1 MGCNDTTT
9 DTIIDTTTSTI
20 TTTTTTSATTTYA
33 ITDAAMMLPTPLSV
47 MEENI
52 VKVTMLY
59 YAVAVAAWY
68 CSTVITCASNL
79 YV

>member
-1 MGCNDTTT
+1 MGCNDIIDTTT
-9 DTIIDTTTSTI
+9 DTITDATTTY
-20 TTTTTTSATTTYA
+20 ATTTYA

-68 CSTVITCASNL
+68 CSTVVSCASNL

>member
-9 DTIIDTTTSTI
+9 DTITDATTTYA
-20 TTTTTTSATTTYA
+20 TTTSATTTYA

-68 CSTVITCASNL
+68 CSTVVSCASNL